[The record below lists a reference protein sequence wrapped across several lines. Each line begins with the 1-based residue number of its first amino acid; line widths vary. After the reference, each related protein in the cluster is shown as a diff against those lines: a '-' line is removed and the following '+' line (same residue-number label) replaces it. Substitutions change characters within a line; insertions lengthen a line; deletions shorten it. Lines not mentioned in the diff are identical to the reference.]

1 MCTGG
6 GSLLKGRWLG
16 STTLTP
22 PQGEI
27 HSFPSADFATRGLK
41 PLSEKWL
48 LIPSELS
55 KTVAWIVRFVS
66 LSTAAAQASNSGRV
80 IRTNPQ
86 GMLSHKEC
94 SSSSTTQF
102 TASHGHPSF

>member
-6 GSLLKGRWLG
+6 GSLLKGRCRG

-22 PQGEI
+22 SQGRN

-41 PLSEKWL
+41 PLSETWL
-48 LIPSELS
+48 LTPSELS

-66 LSTAAAQASNSGRV
+66 LSTAVAQASNSERV

-86 GMLSHKEC
+86 VMFSHKEC
-94 SSSSTTQF
+94 SSSSTTQL
-102 TASHGHPSF
+102 TASQGNPSL